1 MNETLKNLKEAVALS
16 PNNIVLRKVLAKEFL
31 KYGYP
36 NEAVEE
42 LKAALRL
49 MPKDEEA
56 QLLLAHTFLSLGK
69 ASTAAVIADELENQG
84 CQQPAFWWLLAQL
97 ALEQEDWQTAKQ
109 YYDKATKEDLAL
121 KNSTFE
127 QILQEGLRDSGAALA
142 NRTTGA
148 GAEEEEEEAYDIDAP
163 VEKPAIDFSDVGGL
177 ENVKKEIALKI
188 IHPLKNPQIYEAY
201 GKKIGGGVLLYGPPG
216 CGKTLLA
223 RATAGEINASF
234 INVGISDVLDM
245 WVGSSE
251 KNLHEL
257 FQKARARKPC
267 VLFFDEVDALGA
279 SRSSH
284 QGSASRFVVNQFL
297 DELDGIRNSNEGVLI
312 LAATNC
318 PWYLDAAFRRP
329 GRFDRIVFVQPPDA
343 PAREAIL
350 KLYLETIPTKT
361 DINLK
366 KLVKLTTD
374 YSGAD
379 LRAVVDRAVE
389 SKLEESLLQNKV
401 IPIGH
406 KDLVKAIKAQ
416 APTTKEWLATA
427 KNHVLYANESGLYDD
442 VRAYLNIKK

>member
-16 PNNIVLRKVLAKEFL
+16 PNNAVLRKVLAKEYL
-31 KYGYP
+31 NQGYP
-36 NEAVEE
+36 KEAIEE

-49 MPKDEEA
+49 VPKDETA
-56 QLLLAHTFLSLGK
+56 QLMLAHTFVSLGK
-69 ASTAAVIADELENQG
+69 SSMAAVIADELENQG
-84 CQQPAFWWLLAQL
+84 CQQPAFWWLLALL
-97 ALEQEDWQTAKQ
+97 AIEQEEWQTAKQ

-121 KNSTFE
+121 KNADFE
-127 QILQEGLRDSGAALA
+127 RALQQGLRESGAALA
-142 NRTTGA
+142 NQSSGS
-148 GAEEEEEEAYDIDAP
+148 GDPQNDGEDYLDAP
-163 VEKPAIDFSDVGGL
+163 IEKPAIDFSDVGGL
-177 ENVKKEIALKI
+177 EKVKKEIALKI

-201 GKKIGGGVLLYGPPG
+201 GKKVGGGVLLYGPPG

-223 RATAGEINASF
+223 RATAGEIKASF

-251 KNLHEL
+251 KNLHSL
-257 FQKARARKPC
+257 FQKARERQPC

-284 QGSASRFVVNQFL
+284 QRSGSRFVVNQFL
-297 DELDGIRNSNEGVLI
+297 DELDGIRHSNEGVLV

-329 GRFDRIVFVQPPDA
+329 GRFDRIIFVQPPDA
-343 PAREAIL
+343 PARQAIL
-350 KLYLETIPTKT
+350 QLYLESIPTKN

-366 KLVKLTTD
+366 KLVKLTAD

-389 SKLEESLLQNKV
+389 SKLEESLLENRV
-401 IPIGH
+401 IPVGQ
-406 KDLVKAIKAQ
+406 KELLQAIKQQ

-442 VRAYLNIKK
+442 VRAYLNLKK

>member
-16 PNNIVLRKVLAKEFL
+16 PNNAVLRKVLAKEL
-31 KYGYP
+31 LQHGYP
-36 NEAVEE
+36 QEAIEE

-49 MPKDEEA
+49 SPKEEGA
-56 QLLLAHTFLSLGK
+56 QLMLAHTFLSLGK
-69 ASTAAVIADELENQG
+69 ASMAAVVADELEEQG
-84 CQQPAFWWLLAQL
+84 CQQPAFYWLLAQL
-97 ALEQEDWQTAKQ
+97 ALEQEDWAQANQ
-109 YYDKATKEDLAL
+109 YYNKATQEDLAL
-121 KNSTFE
+121 KNATFE
-127 QILQEGLRDSGAALA
+127 QALQKGLQESGAALA
-142 NRTTGA
+142 NHETGSKQT
-148 GAEEEEEEAYDIDAP
+148 GEEEVDINTP

-177 ENVKKEIALKI
+177 ERVKKEIALKI
-188 IHPLKNPQIYEAY
+188 IHPLKSPEIYKAY
-201 GKKIGGGVLLYGPPG
+201 GKKVGGGVLLYGPPG

-234 INVGISDVLDM
+234 INVGISEVLDM

-251 KNLHEL
+251 KNLHSL
-257 FQKARARKPC
+257 FQKARERQPC

-279 SRSSH
+279 SRSNH
-284 QGSASRFVVNQFL
+284 QSSSSRFVVNQFL
-297 DELDGIRNSNEGVLI
+297 DELDGVRHSNEGVLI

-329 GRFDRIVFVQPPDA
+329 GRFDRIIFVQPPDA

-350 KLYLETIPTKT
+350 KIYLESIPTKQ

-366 KLVKLTTD
+366 KLVKLTAD

-379 LRAVVDRAVE
+379 LRAVVDRAIE
-389 SKLEESLLQNKV
+389 CQLEESLLQNKV
-401 IPIGH
+401 LPVGQ
-406 KDLVKAIKAQ
+406 KELLKAIKQQ

>member
-16 PNNIVLRKVLAKEFL
+16 PNNAVLRKVLAKEYL
-31 KYGYP
+31 HQGYP
-36 NEAVEE
+36 NEAIEE

-49 MPKDEEA
+49 SPKDEGA
-56 QLLLAHTFLSLGK
+56 QLMLAHTFLSLGK
-69 ASTAAVIADELENQG
+69 ASMAAVIADELEAQG

-97 ALEQEDWQTAKQ
+97 AMEQKDWQRAKQ
-109 YYDKATKEDLAL
+109 YYDKATSEDLAL
-121 KNSTFE
+121 KNAAFE
-127 QILQEGLRDSGAALA
+127 QGLQEGLRESGAAMA
-142 NRTTGA
+142 NRTSGS
-148 GAEEEEEEAYDIDAP
+148 GSNEETTDEYIDAP
-163 VEKPAIDFSDVGGL
+163 IEKPAINFSDVGGL
-177 ENVKKEIALKI
+177 ESVKKEIALKI

-201 GKKIGGGVLLYGPPG
+201 GKKVGGGVLLYGPPG

-251 KNLHEL
+251 KNLHSL
-257 FQKARARKPC
+257 FQKARERQPC

-284 QGSASRFVVNQFL
+284 QASGSRFVVNQFL
-297 DELDGIRNSNEGVLI
+297 DELDGIRHSNEGVLI

-329 GRFDRIVFVQPPDA
+329 GRFDRIIFVQPPDA
-343 PAREAIL
+343 PAREAIF
-350 KLYLETIPTKT
+350 KLYLEPLPTKE
-361 DINLK
+361 DINIK
-366 KLVKLTTD
+366 KLVKLTAD

-389 SKLEESLLQNKV
+389 SQLEESLLQNKV
-401 IPIGH
+401 LPIGQ
-406 KDLVKAIKAQ
+406 KDLIQAIKQQ

-442 VRAYLNIKK
+442 VRAYLKIKK

>member
-16 PNNIVLRKVLAKEFL
+16 PNNIVLRKVLAKELL

-42 LKAALRL
+42 LKATLRL
-49 MPKDEEA
+49 APQDEEA
-56 QLLLAHTFLSLGK
+56 KLLLAHTFLSLGK
-69 ASTAAVIADELENQG
+69 ASAAAVIADELEEQG

-97 ALEQEDWQTAKQ
+97 ALEEEDWQTAKQ
-109 YYDKATKEDLAL
+109 YYDKAIKEDLAL

-127 QILQEGLRDSGAALA
+127 QLLQEGLHESGMALA
-142 NRTTGA
+142 NRTTA
-148 GAEEEEEEAYDIDAP
+148 NDADEEEEVYEIDAP

-177 ENVKKEIALKI
+177 ESVKKEIALKI

-251 KNLHEL
+251 KNLHQL
-257 FQKARARKPC
+257 FQKARERKPC

-297 DELDGIRNSNEGVLI
+297 DELDGIRHSNEGVLI

-329 GRFDRIVFVQPPDA
+329 GRFDRIIFVQPPDA

-350 KLYLETIPTKT
+350 NLYLTSIPTKN
-361 DINLK
+361 DINIK

-389 SKLEESLLQNKV
+389 SKLEESLLENKV

-406 KDLVKAIKAQ
+406 KDLVKAIKQQ

>member
-16 PNNIVLRKVLAKEFL
+16 PNNPVLRKVLAKEL
-31 KYGYP
+31 LQQGYP
-36 NEAVEE
+36 NEAIEE
-42 LKAALRL
+42 LKVTLRL
-49 MPKDEEA
+49 APKDEEA
-56 QLLLAHTFLSLGK
+56 QLMLAHTFLSLGK
-69 ASTAAVIADELENQG
+69 ASIAAVMADELEAQG
-84 CQQPAFWWLLAQL
+84 CQKPAFYWLLAQL
-97 ALEQEDWQTAKQ
+97 ALEQEDWKQAKQ
-109 YYDKATKEDLAL
+109 LYDKATKEDLAL
-121 KNSTFE
+121 KNASFE
-127 QILQEGLRDSGAALA
+127 QALQKGLQDSGAALA
-142 NRTTGA
+142 NANA
-148 GAEEEEEEAYDIDAP
+148 GSHQEEEGGEEYIDAP

-177 ENVKKEIALKI
+177 EQVKKEIALKI

-251 KNLHEL
+251 KNLHSL
-257 FQKARARKPC
+257 FQKARERKPC

-297 DELDGIRNSNEGVLI
+297 DELDGIRHSNEGVLI

-329 GRFDRIVFVQPPDA
+329 GRFDRIIFVQPPDE
-343 PAREAIL
+343 PARETIL
-350 KLYLETIPTKT
+350 NLYLQTIPTKT
-361 DINLK
+361 DLNLK
-366 KLVKLTTD
+366 KLVKLTKD

-401 IPIGH
+401 IPIGQ
-406 KDLVKAIKAQ
+406 KDLVKAIKQQ

-442 VRAYLNIKK
+442 VRAYLNLKK

>member
-16 PNNIVLRKVLAKEFL
+16 PNNAVLRKVLAKEL
-31 KYGYP
+31 LQQGYP
-36 NEAVEE
+36 TEAIEE

-49 MPKDEEA
+49 APKDEGA
-56 QLLLAHTFLSLGK
+56 QLMLAHTFLSLGK
-69 ASTAAVIADELENQG
+69 NSMAAVIADELESQG

-97 ALEQEDWQTAKQ
+97 ALEQKDWPTAKQ

-121 KNSTFE
+121 KNATFE
-127 QILQEGLRDSGAALA
+127 QSLQKGLQESGAALA
-142 NRTTGA
+142 NRTTGS
-148 GAEEEEEEAYDIDAP
+148 GEVEEDEEYIDAP
-163 VEKPAIDFSDVGGL
+163 IEKPAIDFSNVGGL
-177 ENVKKEIALKI
+177 EGVKKEIALKI

-201 GKKIGGGVLLYGPPG
+201 GKKVGGGVLLYGPPG

-251 KNLHEL
+251 KNLHSL
-257 FQKARARKPC
+257 FEKARERKPC

-297 DELDGIRNSNEGVLI
+297 DELDGIRHSNEGVLI

-329 GRFDRIVFVQPPDA
+329 GRFDRIIFVQPPDA

-350 KLYLETIPTKT
+350 KLYLETIPTKP

-379 LRAVVDRAVE
+379 LRAVVDRAIE
-389 SKLEESLLQNKV
+389 SQLEESLMQNKV
-401 IPIGH
+401 IPIGQ
-406 KDLVKAIKAQ
+406 KDLVKAVKAQ

-442 VRAYLNIKK
+442 VRAYLKIKK